1 MGGLGSYPLLGS
13 PHYHQASD
21 VLETV
26 NHQLVTEVAKFNTA
40 AVMLLASSPSPV
52 KGLKVVKAGADGAE
66 MSWTPNPEKGISH
79 YVVTWGPEGKAPGGN
94 RKVKEPRAIIKGLK
108 VGTGEKWRVSVKAV
122 NARGLASWDEAK
134 VILDGPV
141 PAVEKK

>member
-13 PHYHQASD
+13 PHYHQPSD

-52 KGLKVVKAGADGAE
+52 KGLKVVKVGTDGPE
-66 MSWTPNPEKGISH
+66 LSWTPNSEKGISH
-79 YVVTWGPEGKAPGGN
+79 YVVTWGPEGKAAAGS
-94 RKVKEPRAIIKGLK
+94 RKVKESRAVIRGLK
-108 VGTGEKWRVSVKAV
+108 PAAGEKRWVSVRAV
-122 NARGLASWDEAK
+122 NTRGLQSWDEARIS
-134 VILDGPV
+134 VDGI
-141 PAVEKK
+141 AAK